1 MMVASLYNWLYTR
14 LSLNRTRNTH
24 RNHVMSET
32 VAVLGASPKP
42 ERYSNKA
49 IRMLREYGHTVL
61 PVNPAQQEIEGIRV
75 LPNVDALPQGQVDT
89 VTMYLSP
96 QHSAN
101 LLPGLLRLQPKR
113 VIFNPGAEN
122 PALERGLEKAGITVE
137 EACTL
142 VLLRTGQY

>member
-1 MMVASLYNWLYTR
+1 MT
-14 LSLNRTRNTH
+14 
-24 RNHVMSET
+24 ET

-61 PVNPAQQEIEGIRV
+61 PVNPAQTEIEG
-75 LPNVDALPQGQVDT
+75 LPVTRSIASLPRGIDT
-89 VTMYLSP
+89 VTVYVSP
-96 QHSAN
+96 AHSTP
-101 LLPGLLRLQPKR
+101 LLQSLLDLHPAR

-122 PALERGLEKAGITVE
+122 DALEGPLRAAGIEVE

-142 VLLRTGQY
+142 VLLRTGQFDR